1 MQGITVCVR
10 PFEIERIII
19 ICFKMRNLRP
29 RNWLSIHKKW
39 FVNSAFLFDH
49 GMHLLVYLT
58 ELILSPAS
66 ILRFFFF
73 FLYPVIFLILLLF
86 VLTFPTSYLVIS
98 EQNHPTLSVPLFM
111 PIMSKTSD
119 GNIFI
124 SRKSM
129 LFCKEIRNNIKLVI
143 SIFKALTKA
152 QNPHKFS
159 IKTDFLEEII

>member
-1 MQGITVCVR
+1 M
-10 PFEIERIII
+10 
-19 ICFKMRNLRP
+19 ICQLSVSIWSWDAFTCIS
-29 RNWLSIHKKW
+29 NWADSFTSKH
-39 FVNSAFLFDH
+39 F
-49 GMHLLVYLT
+49 T
-58 ELILSPAS
+58 
-66 ILRFFFF
+66 FFFF